1 MVSNTHCLVT
11 LAADGLLDAV
21 GALADSDG
29 GDGDAVEADVAIDAI
44 NRNAKQSENVT
55 GLGIV
60 GRLDA
65 VAAIHGASVAVV
77 TASTSDTT
85 VRNGN
90 GDSRDGDNDE
100 S

>member
-60 GRLDA
+60 GLEKSR
-65 VAAIHGASVAVV
+65 AVV
-77 TASTSDTT
+77 SGA
-85 VRNGN
+85 
-90 GDSRDGDNDE
+90 
-100 S
+100 